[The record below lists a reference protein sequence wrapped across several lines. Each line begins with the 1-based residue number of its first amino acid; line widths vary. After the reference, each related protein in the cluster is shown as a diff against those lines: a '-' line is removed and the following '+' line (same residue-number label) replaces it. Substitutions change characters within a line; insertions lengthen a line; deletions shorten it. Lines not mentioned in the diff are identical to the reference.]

1 MRLSAISPV
10 FRLSMGLVALVV
22 SLTLA
27 AELFGF
33 IPDQTKLA
41 MNARMKICETLAVQL
56 SLGVVRNDTGMI
68 QAMLD

>member
-1 MRLSAISPV
+1 
-10 FRLSMGLVALVV
+10 MGLVALVV
-22 SLTLA
+22 GITLA

-33 IPDQTKLA
+33 IADQTKLA

-56 SLGVVRNDTGMI
+56 SLGAVRNDTGMI